1 MGASRRPADFTVRR
15 GLASYV
21 RNSILRGLKMGR
33 IFTGRDVVNW
43 KVVTSSGEVLKYPK
57 GYQDEKKVGKPMND
71 LDGFKS
77 ANKLAQKYGGFA
89 VRV

>member
-1 MGASRRPADFTVRR
+1 
-15 GLASYV
+15 
-21 RNSILRGLKMGR
+21 MGR
-33 IFTGRDVVNW
+33 VFSGRDVVNW
-43 KVVTSSGEVLKYPK
+43 KVVTSSGEILKYPK
-57 GYQDEKKVGKPMND
+57 GYEDSKKVGKLMND

>member
-1 MGASRRPADFTVRR
+1 
-15 GLASYV
+15 
-21 RNSILRGLKMGR
+21 MGR
-33 IFTGRDVVNW
+33 IFTGRDVHNW
-43 KVVTSSGEVLKYPK
+43 KVVNASGVILKYPK
-57 GYQDEKKVGKPMND
+57 GYSDEKKVGKPMND

>member
-1 MGASRRPADFTVRR
+1 
-15 GLASYV
+15 
-21 RNSILRGLKMGR
+21 MGR
-33 IFTGRDVVNW
+33 VFTGRDVHNW
-43 KVVTSSGEVLKYPK
+43 KVVRADGGIVKYPR
-57 GYQDEKKVGKPMND
+57 DFPDDKKAGKPMND

>member
-1 MGASRRPADFTVRR
+1 
-15 GLASYV
+15 
-21 RNSILRGLKMGR
+21 MGR

-43 KVVTSSGEVLKYPK
+43 KVVTPSGELLKYPK
-57 GYQDEKKVGKPMND
+57 GYEDAKKVGKPMND

-77 ANKLAQKYGGFA
+77 ANKLARKYGGFA

>member
-1 MGASRRPADFTVRR
+1 
-15 GLASYV
+15 
-21 RNSILRGLKMGR
+21 MGR
-33 IFTGRDVVNW
+33 IFTGRDSVNW
-43 KVVTSSGEVLKYPK
+43 KVVTSGGQVLKYPK
-57 GYQDEKKVGKPMND
+57 GYEDAKKVGKLMND

>member
-1 MGASRRPADFTVRR
+1 
-15 GLASYV
+15 
-21 RNSILRGLKMGR
+21 MGR
-33 IFTGRDVVNW
+33 MFNGRDVTNW
-43 KVVTSSGEVLKYPK
+43 KVVKPGGEVLRYPK
-57 GYQDEKKVGKPMND
+57 GYADDKKVGKPMND

>member
-1 MGASRRPADFTVRR
+1 
-15 GLASYV
+15 
-21 RNSILRGLKMGR
+21 MGR
-33 IFTGRDVVNW
+33 IFSGRDSRNW
-43 KVVTSSGEVLKYPK
+43 KVTNGRGEVLKYPK
-57 GYQDEKKVGKPMND
+57 DHEKAGKPMND